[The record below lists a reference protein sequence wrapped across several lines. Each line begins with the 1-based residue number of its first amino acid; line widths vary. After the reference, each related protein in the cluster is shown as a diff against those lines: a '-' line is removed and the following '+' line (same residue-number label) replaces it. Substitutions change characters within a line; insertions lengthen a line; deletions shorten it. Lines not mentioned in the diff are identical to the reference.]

1 MLHRIVEECGL
12 VHNVVVSSALL
23 NMYGKFG
30 EIIKARAIFDDL
42 RTSRSGHLD
51 AGAWNSMLNVY
62 SVHGDCESAQELF
75 DQMTLV
81 SDATAIPGGHH
92 RCAPNAITF
101 VNLLNA
107 FSHGGQPEPAVRVL
121 EDMRVQYAV
130 EPTVQHYNCV
140 VDALARSGH
149 LEEAENFIRRMMK
162 EGPPPN
168 MITLVALLGA
178 CRWFGDKERFLA
190 NLHYAK
196 ALASQPE
203 QLAAL
208 AVLEANVLAEA
219 GDVEAQSEVLLAMKE
234 QGLKKEAGKTCVEV
248 DGKNALLHR
257 AL

>member
-130 EPTVQHYNCV
+130 EPTV
-140 VDALARSGH
+140 R
-149 LEEAENFIRRMMK
+149 K
-162 EGPPPN
+162 
-168 MITLVALLGA
+168 
-178 CRWFGDKERFLA
+178 
-190 NLHYAK
+190 
-196 ALASQPE
+196 
-203 QLAAL
+203 
-208 AVLEANVLAEA
+208 
-219 GDVEAQSEVLLAMKE
+219 
-234 QGLKKEAGKTCVEV
+234 
-248 DGKNALLHR
+248 
-257 AL
+257 